1 VYGLSQIQRG
11 VIEMF
16 RRLTDFGHERSLI
29 QAIGF
34 YLVYLIGGIALG
46 ALLGALAGM
55 TFKEFGFDAGLMAG
69 AALAVVSCPLLS
81 FAILRAKGLLSNVVY
96 LLIAVLSVA
105 GAAVGG
111 LILGLIFVAFLSTR
125 SAVRRSEPVE
135 AGATFA

>member
-1 VYGLSQIQRG
+1 
-11 VIEMF
+11 MF

-34 YLVYLIGGIALG
+34 YLVYLVLGIALG
-46 ALLGALAGM
+46 AVLGGLAGM
-55 TFKEFGFDAGLMAG
+55 MFKDFGFDAGLMIG

-81 FAILRAKGLLSNVVY
+81 FAILRAKGLLSNMLY

-111 LILGLIFVAFLSTR
+111 LLIGLLFVAFLSTR
-125 SAVRRSEPVE
+125 PAVRQSAPVE